1 MNTAE
6 LRRLVRV
13 LRDDRPARCT
23 VIVPAAGT
31 SSRFGREDKLLA
43 DLNGETVL
51 HTTLKALNATPE
63 IHAIVVATREESI
76 PLVRKIAEG
85 VKKVCAVVAGGATRT
100 ETVRAALEAVPKDT
114 ELVAV
119 HDGARPLASPEMMGK
134 IIRCAQRTGA
144 CIPVMPVRDT
154 IKEVQGE
161 CITKTPDRKLLFAAQ
176 TPQVFQKDI
185 LGAALMQNGS
195 FTDDA
200 SAVEALGVCV
210 RTLEGEYENI
220 KITTQ
225 EDLSLARF
233 FLERRAAE
241 CRECESDT
249 ATMSTD

>member
-1 MNTAE
+1 MNTAD
-6 LRRLVRV
+6 LRKLVRV
-13 LRDDRPARCT
+13 LRDDCPARCT

-31 SSRFGREDKLLA
+31 SSRFGKQNKLLA

-51 HTTLKALNATPE
+51 HATLKTLSATPE

-76 PLVRKIAEG
+76 SLVKKLAED
-85 VKKVCAVVAGGATRT
+85 VEKVCAVVAGGATRT

-119 HDGARPLASPEMMGK
+119 HDGARPLATPQMMGK

-154 IKEVQGE
+154 IKEVQGD
-161 CITKTPDRKLLFAAQ
+161 CITRTPDRKLLFAAQ
-176 TPQVFQKDI
+176 TPQVFQKEL
-185 LGAALMQNGS
+185 LGAALLQNGDY
-195 FTDDA
+195 TDDA

-225 EDLSLARF
+225 EDLALARF
-233 FLERRAAE
+233 FLERRAAVCQE
-241 CRECESDT
+241 CASDT
-249 ATMSTD
+249 ATTFTD